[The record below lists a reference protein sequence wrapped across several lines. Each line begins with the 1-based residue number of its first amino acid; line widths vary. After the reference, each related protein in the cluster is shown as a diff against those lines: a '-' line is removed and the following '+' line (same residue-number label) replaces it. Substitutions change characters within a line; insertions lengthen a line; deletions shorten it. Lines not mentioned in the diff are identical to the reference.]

1 MLIDDIKS
9 RLNIIELAKS
19 EGLQLKKQSNRIYKA
34 KCCFHNETKASL
46 TFYADTNTFKC
57 YGCQA
62 YGDAINFYAK
72 RHDLG
77 VREAIRELAGQ
88 LGLQDTFN
96 GKKPRVEATS
106 TLKTHATRLPDDAR
120 RAFTAKGTQR
130 GIKSIGEAL
139 KPKERQFKR
148 IQRDPDD
155 IYRALAEFCEGID
168 QESETYLTSQ
178 SRGLTA
184 ETIKKFGIFSIKDYK
199 KTKEFLLSR
208 FSLERLKEIVLID
221 SRNRFLFSKNK
232 IVIPVIE
239 DGKIVAI
246 RGRYFSRGISDP
258 DIFSHKTFSYPKYA
272 STAGVADRL
281 FNSDI
286 LKTLKKG
293 DRVYLAEGEFDTMIL
308 DQHGYNAVGVLGV
321 SNYSEETIKRL
332 NDFDLQICFD
342 AFKFENGERLEDDIA
357 RKEADKVARIFNRQ
371 TGRIAYFETAI
382 RDAGVKD
389 ITELFIKRAKETK

>member
-1 MLIDDIKS
+1 MLIDNIKS
-9 RLNIIELAKS
+9 RINIIELAKS
-19 EGLQLKKQSNRIYKA
+19 EGLQLKKQSNRLYKA
-34 KCCFHNETKASL
+34 TCCFHNERKASL
-46 TFYADTNTFKC
+46 TFYADTNTFNC
-57 YGCQA
+57 FACQA
-62 YGDAINFYAK
+62 NGDAINFYAK
-72 RHDLG
+72 RHDLSNK
-77 VREAIRELAGQ
+77 EAIKQLAGK
-88 LGLQDTFN
+88 LGLQTSFKGLKRAERAVLIALSGRQGFTSLKDQLK
-96 GKKPRVEATS
+96 GVE
-106 TLKTHATRLPDDAR
+106 KR
-120 RAFTAKGTQR
+120 
-130 GIKSIGEAL
+130 
-139 KPKERQFKR
+139 FKR
-148 IQRDPDD
+148 IERQADD
-155 IYRALAEFCEGID
+155 IYRALQEFCGGID
-168 QESETYLTSQ
+168 QETETYLTSQ

-184 ETIKKFGIFSIKDYK
+184 ETIAKFGIFSIKDYK

-239 DGKIVAI
+239 DGRIVAI

-308 DQHGYNAVGVLGV
+308 DQHGYNAIGVLGV
-321 SNYSEETIKRL
+321 SNYGEDTIKRL

-342 AFKFENGERLEDDIA
+342 NDEQGK
-357 RKEADKVARIFNRQ
+357 KEADKVARIFNRQ

-389 ITELFIKRAKETK
+389 ITELFIKRAKEKK

>member
-1 MLIDDIKS
+1 MTLTENIKD

-57 YGCQA
+57 YACQA

-77 VREAIRELAGQ
+77 VREAIKQLAGQ

-155 IYRALAEFCEGID
+155 IYRALQEFCEGID
-168 QESETYLTSQ
+168 QETETYLTSQ

-221 SRNRFLFSKNK
+221 SRNRFLFTKNK

-239 DGKIVAI
+239 DGKIIAI
-246 RGRYFSRGISDP
+246 RGRFFDRGISEP
-258 DIFSHKTFSYPKYA
+258 YILERRYSYPKYA

-281 FNSDI
+281 FNGDI

-321 SNYSEETIKRL
+321 SNYSEDSIKRL
-332 NDFDLQICFD
+332 NDFDLRICFD
-342 AFKFENGERLEDDIA
+342 NDEQGK
-357 RKEADKVARIFNRQ
+357 KEADKVARIFNRQ
-371 TGRIAYFETAI
+371 TGRIAYFETAM
-382 RDAGVKD
+382 RDAEVKD
-389 ITELFIKRAKETK
+389 ITELFIKRAKEKK

>member
-19 EGLQLKKQSNRIYKA
+19 EGLQLKKQSNRLYKA
-34 KCCFHNETKASL
+34 TCCFHNEKKASL
-46 TFYADTNTFKC
+46 TFYADTNTFNC
-57 YGCQA
+57 FACQA
-62 YGDAINFYAK
+62 NGDAINFYAK
-72 RHDLG
+72 RHNIDNK
-77 VREAIRELAGQ
+77 EAIKQLAGR
-88 LGLQDTFN
+88 LGLQ
-96 GKKPRVEATS
+96 TS
-106 TLKTHATRLPDDAR
+106 FRGLK
-120 RAFTAKGTQR
+120 RAERADLIALGGQTGL
-130 GIKSIGEAL
+130 KSIGEAL
-139 KPKERQFKR
+139 KGVEKQLKR
-148 IQRDPDD
+148 HQSDPDP
-155 IYRALAEFCEGID
+155 IYRALQEFCGDID
-168 QESETYLTSQ
+168 QETETYLTSE

-199 KTKEFLLSR
+199 KTKEFLLSK

-258 DIFSHKTFSYPKYA
+258 DIFSHRTFSYPKYA

-293 DRVYLAEGEFDTMIL
+293 ERVYLAEGEFDTMIL

-321 SNYSEETIKRL
+321 SNYSEDTIKRL
-332 NDFDLQICFD
+332 NDFDLRICFD
-342 AFKFENGERLEDDIA
+342 NDEQGK
-357 RKEADKVARIFNRQ
+357 KEADKVARIFNRQ
-371 TGRIAYFETAI
+371 TGRIAYFETAM

-389 ITELFIKRAKETK
+389 ITELFIKRAKEKK